1 LQTAGKQ
8 DRAHG
13 GLSAARPTEERVLSD
28 QFAASAQV
36 TPTPVVHTLRGGG
49 QAGSQ
54 PDGTALQA
62 LIIDSLDE
70 DGALDVVSISLVG
83 KSSEA
88 DAMVVASGR
97 SSRHVAAIADKL
109 IERLKQK
116 AGLVPRAEGKET
128 ADWVLI
134 DAGDVIV
141 HVFRPEVRD
150 FYQLEKMWMAA
161 PDATARPAALR

>member
-1 LQTAGKQ
+1 L
-8 DRAHG
+8 
-13 GLSAARPTEERVLSD
+13 EERVLSD
-28 QFAASAQV
+28 QFAASVQS
-36 TPTPVVHTLRGGG
+36 TRTPVVGEFRDGG
-49 QAGSQ
+49 QRRSQ
-54 PDGTALQA
+54 ADMSAKTQA
-62 LIIDSLDE
+62 LHSHILDSLDE

-88 DAMVVASGR
+88 DMMVVASGR
-97 SSRHVAAIADKL
+97 STRHVASIAEKL
-109 IERLKQK
+109 IERLKQD
-116 AGLVPRAEGKET
+116 AGVLPRAEGKAA

-161 PDATARPAALR
+161 PDAMARPAPAPAPAAMR